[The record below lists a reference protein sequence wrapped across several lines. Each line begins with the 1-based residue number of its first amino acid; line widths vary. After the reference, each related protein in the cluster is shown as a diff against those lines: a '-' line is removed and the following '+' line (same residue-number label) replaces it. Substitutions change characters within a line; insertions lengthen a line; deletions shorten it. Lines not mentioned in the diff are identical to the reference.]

1 MSFVS
6 PYFLFVEIKHSVIN
20 NQMVRYSD
28 IITHTEAENSIRK
41 VLGSYLKTEEG
52 YAIYSNLRWGPTSR
66 GFHFD
71 LVVERNSVIVAVFEI
86 KNNSRGVEIAKGSL
100 LNYVMS
106 KTPAKIFV
114 IYNTAEKQYLLF
126 EKDSINESSFT
137 SIEDVVQRITSIS
150 KDNQTIKET
159 GKCDTTNDLKFYEC
173 TEKILDP
180 EFCREELGN
189 SFADNTICRYSS
201 LESLFCTLKYKTL
214 RMNGLP
220 GMNDKTEGLFAWNLL
235 NRLDS
240 MTNEEGR
247 RRKRDINNAFIV
259 SFSKENNIDQLD
271 MWRLYGD
278 DAKGVCCVYSVQK
291 EKIKDRF
298 FLHNIKYIEGNADAD
313 DIGDTHLDR
322 LRNYHKQYNELT
334 YLDLSPTIFFYKSKD
349 FEKEEEVRLLVDN
362 KKTSAYKSIQYKREW
377 VLTNANNIPNPYIDV
392 ALDEIPLKLE
402 RIILG
407 PNMNDIDTIQVQLE
421 AMLEQQDI
429 EATVEPS
436 HISVYRNPNG

>member
-1 MSFVS
+1 M
-6 PYFLFVEIKHSVIN
+6 K
-20 NQMVRYSD
+20 RYSNF
-28 IITHTEAENSIRK
+28 INTHLEVENYIRRE
-41 VLGSYLKTEEG
+41 LESYLKVEEG
-52 YAIYSNLRWGPTSR
+52 YTIHTDLKWGTTSR
-66 GFHFD
+66 GCHFD
-71 LVVERNSVIVAVFEI
+71 LVVEKHNFMVAVFEI
-86 KNNSRGVEIAKGSL
+86 KHNLRGVEIAKGSL

-114 IYNTAEKQYLLF
+114 IYNEEEKQYSLF
-126 EKDSINESSFT
+126 EKDSTKENSLT
-137 SIEDVVQRITSIS
+137 SIRDVVEKITNIS
-150 KDNQTIKET
+150 KDDQTRLKVEET
-159 GKCDTTNDLKFYEC
+159 NAKNDLKFYEC

-180 EFCREELGN
+180 EFCRKELGN

-235 NRLDS
+235 NKLDS
-240 MTNEEGR
+240 MANEEGR

-291 EKIKDRF
+291 ERIKDRF
-298 FLHNIKYIEGNADAD
+298 FLHNIKYIESNVETD
-313 DIGDTHLDR
+313 DIRDAHLNS
-322 LRNYHKQYNELT
+322 LRNYHKQHNELT

-392 ALDEIPLKLE
+392 SLDEIPLKLE

-421 AMLEQQDI
+421 AMLEQQNI
-429 EATVEPS
+429 RATVEAS
-436 HISVYRNPNG
+436 HINVYRNPNG